1 MEKKD
6 YSSTDSYCP
15 EIVASDIIA
24 NIYNEDYK
32 RYVSDEE
39 AISLYDL
46 LGFMDL
52 DRANTLYNIH
62 NLLEECNDILSY
74 HHIRI
79 SRPVFD
85 SQSRELVLKYKDNIF
100 SYFNKIHF
108 GLENDETFITS
119 EVTDFTVNALNR
131 VSHLLPKLYKWCEYD
146 SSRKPVKG
154 KNSYMKPL
162 NSNFIVNIFG
172 DHIKLAG
179 CTLIEGEPELY
190 YISYFAS
197 NDRCKV
203 EFLNDKISSFILSKS
218 DEILKRVY
226 ILIEQCPYR
235 LKNVIMEF
243 RKQQLSETGDEEAMC
258 LKHSMKNN

>member
-6 YSSTDSYCP
+6 YSSTDSNYP

-74 HHIRI
+74 HRIRI
-79 SRPVFD
+79 SSPVFD
-85 SQSRELVLKYKDNIF
+85 SQSRELVLNYKDKIF
-100 SYFNKIHF
+100 NYSNKIHF
-108 GLENDETFITS
+108 GLENDETFIKSKVTS
-119 EVTDFTVNALNR
+119 FAVKTLNR

-146 SSRKPVKG
+146 SSRKTVMG
-154 KNSYMKPL
+154 NNSYMNPL
-162 NSNFIVNIFG
+162 NSNYIVNIFG

-179 CTLIEGEPELY
+179 CTLIDGEPKLY

-197 NDRCKV
+197 NDRCRI
-203 EFLNDKISSFILSKS
+203 EILNDEISSFVLSES
-218 DEILKRVY
+218 DEILKRIY
-226 ILIEQCPYR
+226 ISIEQCPYR
-235 LKNVIMEF
+235 LKDLVREF
-243 RKQQLSETGDEEAMC
+243 RKQQLSGTDNEEVMC
-258 LKHSMKNN
+258 LKNSMKN